1 VIVTTDLLITQDI
14 DARQRREAAEV
25 FYAAF
30 RPKIDNLELM
40 PRSPD
45 QAMRILA
52 ESFRLDMGFF
62 AVRGRDVVAVCGM
75 HTRAA
80 RFLDVRGE
88 TWRREFG
95 RVGGLRR
102 SLWYD
107 LGYRFQRPAADELRI
122 QGIAVSERERGQGL
136 GTRLLDRV
144 GDHARALGFRAI
156 VLEVVDTNP
165 DAQRL
170 YERLGFAVT
179 GQEHYGRWTA
189 AGGFTGATSMRKEL

>member
-1 VIVTTDLLITQDI
+1 MLTSELTILQDI

-30 RPKIDNLELM
+30 RPKIDHLELM
-40 PRSPD
+40 PRSAD
-45 QAMRILA
+45 QAVRILA
-52 ESFRLDMGFF
+52 ESMRPEMGFF
-62 AVRGRDVVAVCGM
+62 ALWGREVAGVCGM

-80 RFLDVRGE
+80 RFLDIRGE

-95 RVGGLRR
+95 RLGGWRR
-102 SLWYD
+102 SIWYE
-107 LGYRFQRPAADELRI
+107 LGYRFQRPEPDEVRV
-122 QGIAVSERERGQGL
+122 QGIAVAAHHRGRGIGSALLER
-136 GTRLLDRV
+136 V
-144 GDHARALGFRAI
+144 SDHARAGGFKAI

-189 AGGFTGATSMRKEL
+189 AGGFSGATYMRKEL